1 MLFFI
6 ETTAVDL
13 IPLPLA
19 YYTLYLFAF
28 TSLCTLQSSDQSFC
42 WNLQK
47 STCFCN
53 TVTKSHANIY
63 IYNHSGFTAA
73 GSDQL
78 NVEWI
83 HLWSHAITM
92 NCPFTS
98 PGQMQAFSLKPLG
111 TTLHWIKKKKTLGL
125 SRLWRHEVWTCLK
138 LTDSHKNWPQFQTVS
153 LTEAALNQIKRAR
166 KKRISK

>member
-1 MLFFI
+1 MLCFI

-53 TVTKSHANIY
+53 TVTKSHANIH

-98 PGQMQAFSLKPLG
+98 PGQMQAFSLKPSG
-111 TTLHWIKKKKTLGL
+111 TTLHWIKKKKNSGFVKTLKTRSL
-125 SRLWRHEVWTCLK
+125 NMFKTHW
-138 LTDSHKNWPQFQTVS
+138 LTQELASVS
-153 LTEAALNQIKRAR
+153 NSVTYWSCSEPD
-166 KKRISK
+166 